1 MLEHGRQVFFVRE
14 MVYALAL
21 VALCPSHPVLL
32 RGASRRSFLF
42 SPPLVLIKSWRA
54 TGAGWGGMR
63 TLIPFFLLIVEI
75 RGDYARYSSTNES
88 TSFCVDRSVGKRSQI
103 ATCRLVSRRFSFLD
117 KDSGSQLAASVYDE
131 LFLLFVTF
139 CVARLG
145 LVFASRSNKFC

>member
-88 TSFCVDRSVGKRSQI
+88 TSFCVDRSVCGSFCGKAQPDRYMS
-103 ATCRLVSRRFSFLD
+103 
-117 KDSGSQLAASVYDE
+117 
-131 LFLLFVTF
+131 
-139 CVARLG
+139 LG
-145 LVFASRSNKFC
+145 LTSVFFSGQGFGISISSIGLR